1 MEDSDLGVESGVGS
15 EGARVDVV
23 PQIPQKMPSVDSL
36 EPSQMELQ
44 TFNMLETCS
53 TALTEIRDVLK
64 AHTER
69 QERFMQVRLECAVM
83 GYIVCCSPSQ

>member
-1 MEDSDLGVESGVGS
+1 MEDSDLGVESGAGS
-15 EGARVDVV
+15 GGTRGEVA
-23 PQIPQKMPSVDSL
+23 PQIPHKMPSVDSL

-69 QERFMQVRLECAVM
+69 QERFMQVRVE
-83 GYIVCCSPSQ
+83 